1 MKKYV
6 ILCCLFLGLGEIYAQ
21 EIVGDLG
28 VTRRVLAERNGEL
41 VMELDIYVTKNAVTR
56 SQSWIILPELS
67 TPDRKSVKLFPHVLI
82 NGPYQHHM
90 MERKK
95 RLCGKH
101 ISEREPYKI
110 IRANKKTDQRLRYE
124 MRVPYEPWM
133 RDASL
138 VLRQIQRSAGGEQR
152 VFTVNVNG
160 AVDTAK

>member
-6 ILCCLFLGLGEIYAQ
+6 ILCCLFLGLGSACAQ

-28 VTRRVLAERNGEL
+28 VTRRVLAERDGQL
-41 VMELDIYVTKNAVTR
+41 VMELDIYVTKNAVAR

-82 NGPYQHHM
+82 NGPYQHRM

-101 ISEREPYKI
+101 VSEREPYKV
-110 IRANKKTDQRLRYE
+110 IRASRKTDQRLRYE
-124 MRVPYEPWM
+124 IRVPYESWM
-133 RDASL
+133 RHASL

>member
-6 ILCCLFLGLGEIYAQ
+6 ILCCLFLGLGSACAQ

-28 VTRRVLAERNGEL
+28 VTRRVLAERDGQL
-41 VMELDIYVTKNAVTR
+41 VMELDIYVTKNAVAR

-82 NGPYQHHM
+82 NGPYQHRM

-101 ISEREPYKI
+101 VSEREPYKV
-110 IRANKKTDQRLRYE
+110 IRASRKTGQRLRYE
-124 MRVPYEPWM
+124 IRVPYESWM
-133 RDASL
+133 RHASL

>member
-6 ILCCLFLGLGEIYAQ
+6 ILCCLFLGLGSACAQ

-28 VTRRVLAERNGEL
+28 VTRRVLAERDGQL
-41 VMELDIYVTKNAVTR
+41 VMELDIYVTKNAVAR

-67 TPDRKSVKLFPHVLI
+67 TPDRKSVQLFPHVLI
-82 NGPYQHHM
+82 NGPYQHRM

-101 ISEREPYKI
+101 VSEREPYKV
-110 IRANKKTDQRLRYE
+110 IRASRKTDQRLRYE
-124 MRVPYEPWM
+124 IRVPYESWM
-133 RDASL
+133 RHASL